1 MKEMIKKYKGTLI
14 CSVLVML
21 AGILVGFTM
30 AQSIWINV
38 FFVVTDC
45 ILVTIIFYDNR
56 NRQQSSK
63 VIGMVIWMIPVTA
76 LIYNGMARLISMDA
90 DSENLFMAVIYF
102 GTGLLFMII
111 GNYLPKVKQ
120 NNTIGIRVVWTLQ
133 DEENWSATH
142 RFSGKLWVASG
153 VLCMLCGLFGESIA
167 ALVLY
172 IVSIMAAAI
181 VSILYSYLFYKK
193 KMAAGEKLKIQYNK
207 KTIVIYVIVSVF
219 VVIFTIWTLFWG
231 GIDISFH
238 DNDFTVEA
246 QGWSDYTVDYE
257 QIDSISY
264 KENLFQNGND
274 RRTNGMGNLKYG
286 MGNFRNDIYGDY
298 IRYTHASCHS
308 YVVMDI
314 GGKIL
319 VVNGVDESET
329 KKIYD
334 TLREKYVIV
343 SVFVVIFTI
352 WTLFW
357 GGIDISFHDN
367 DFTVEAQGWSDYTVD
382 YEQIDSISYKENLFQ
397 NGNDR
402 RTNGM
407 GNLKYGMGNFR
418 NDIYGDYIRYTH
430 ASCHSYV
437 VMDIGGKILVVN
449 GADNS
454 ETKKIYDTLREKCQM
469 N

>member
-1 MKEMIKKYKGTLI
+1 
-14 CSVLVML
+14 
-21 AGILVGFTM
+21 
-30 AQSIWINV
+30 
-38 FFVVTDC
+38 
-45 ILVTIIFYDNR
+45 
-56 NRQQSSK
+56 
-63 VIGMVIWMIPVTA
+63 
-76 LIYNGMARLISMDA
+76 
-90 DSENLFMAVIYF
+90 
-102 GTGLLFMII
+102 
-111 GNYLPKVKQ
+111 
-120 NNTIGIRVVWTLQ
+120 Q

-207 KTIVIYVIVSVF
+207 KTIVSVF
-219 VVIFTIWTLFWG
+219 VIIFTIWTLFWG
-231 GIDISFH
+231 SIDISFH

-274 RRTNGMGNLKYG
+274 
-286 MGNFRNDIYGDY
+286 
-298 IRYTHASCHS
+298 C
-308 YVVMDI
+308 
-314 GGKIL
+314 
-319 VVNGVDESET
+319 
-329 KKIYD
+329 
-334 TLREKYVIV
+334 
-343 SVFVVIFTI
+343 
-352 WTLFW
+352 
-357 GGIDISFHDN
+357 
-367 DFTVEAQGWSDYTVD
+367 
-382 YEQIDSISYKENLFQ
+382 
-397 NGNDR
+397 

-449 GADNS
+449 GAD
-454 ETKKIYDTLREKCQM
+454 
-469 N
+469 

>member
-63 VIGMVIWMIPVTA
+63 VIGMVIWIIPVTT

-90 DSENLFMAVIYF
+90 DSENLFMAVTYF

-219 VVIFTIWTLFWG
+219 VIIFTIWTLFWG
-231 GIDISFH
+231 SIDISFH

-264 KENLFQNGND
+264 KENLFQN
-274 RRTNGMGNLKYG
+274 
-286 MGNFRNDIYGDY
+286 
-298 IRYTHASCHS
+298 
-308 YVVMDI
+308 
-314 GGKIL
+314 
-319 VVNGVDESET
+319 E
-329 KKIYD
+329 
-334 TLREKYVIV
+334 
-343 SVFVVIFTI
+343 
-352 WTLFW
+352 
-357 GGIDISFHDN
+357 
-367 DFTVEAQGWSDYTVD
+367 
-382 YEQIDSISYKENLFQ
+382 
-397 NGNDR
+397 NDR

-449 GADNS
+449 GAAHCKLLQRPAKVLFAGKHACHAIEGLANPDLLIRGDRLFGCFCS
-454 ETKKIYDTLREKCQM
+454 VLRSNPNGERRGAAAHGEEVRRQAASATPPVLFCHRLISFLLKSDR
-469 N
+469 NGERRLFKRATAFPDE

>member
-1 MKEMIKKYKGTLI
+1 
-14 CSVLVML
+14 
-21 AGILVGFTM
+21 
-30 AQSIWINV
+30 
-38 FFVVTDC
+38 
-45 ILVTIIFYDNR
+45 
-56 NRQQSSK
+56 
-63 VIGMVIWMIPVTA
+63 MVIWMIPVTA

-133 DEENWSATH
+133 DEENWNATH
-142 RFSGKLWVASG
+142 SFSGRIWGTSG
-153 VLCMLCGLFGESIA
+153 I
-167 ALVLY
+167 Y

-334 TLREKYVIV
+334 TLREK
-343 SVFVVIFTI
+343 
-352 WTLFW
+352 
-357 GGIDISFHDN
+357 
-367 DFTVEAQGWSDYTVD
+367 
-382 YEQIDSISYKENLFQ
+382 
-397 NGNDR
+397 
-402 RTNGM
+402 
-407 GNLKYGMGNFR
+407 
-418 NDIYGDYIRYTH
+418 
-430 ASCHSYV
+430 
-437 VMDIGGKILVVN
+437 
-449 GADNS
+449 
-454 ETKKIYDTLREKCQM
+454 CQM

>member
-76 LIYNGMARLISMDA
+76 LIYNGMARLISMDTN
-90 DSENLFMAVIYF
+90 SENLFMAVIYF

-193 KMAAGEKLKIQYNK
+193 KMEAGEKLKIQYNK
-207 KTIVIYVIVSVF
+207 KTIVSVF

-274 RRTNGMGNLKYG
+274 CRTNGMGNLKYG

-308 YVVMDI
+308 YVVMEI
-314 GGKIL
+314 GRAH
-319 VVNGVDESET
+319 V
-329 KKIYD
+329 
-334 TLREKYVIV
+334 
-343 SVFVVIFTI
+343 
-352 WTLFW
+352 
-357 GGIDISFHDN
+357 
-367 DFTVEAQGWSDYTVD
+367 
-382 YEQIDSISYKENLFQ
+382 
-397 NGNDR
+397 
-402 RTNGM
+402 
-407 GNLKYGMGNFR
+407 
-418 NDIYGDYIRYTH
+418 
-430 ASCHSYV
+430 
-437 VMDIGGKILVVN
+437 
-449 GADNS
+449 
-454 ETKKIYDTLREKCQM
+454 
-469 N
+469 

>member
-21 AGILVGFTM
+21 VGILVGFTM

-142 RFSGKLWVASG
+142 RFSGKLWMASG
-153 VLCMLCGLFGESIA
+153 ILCMLCGLFEESMA

-181 VSILYSYLFYKK
+181 ISILYSYLFYKK
-193 KMAAGEKLKIQYNK
+193 KIATGEKLKIQYNK
-207 KTIVIYVIVSVF
+207 KTIGVSGIIAILTI
-219 VVIFTIWTLFWG
+219 IFGIWTLFLG
-231 GIDISFH
+231 SIEIRFEDK
-238 DNDFTVEA
+238 DFTIEA
-246 QGWSDYTVDYE
+246 QGWSDYTVDYA

-264 KENLFQNGND
+264 EENSSQNRND
-274 RRTNGMGNLKYG
+274 YRTNGLGNLRYA
-286 MGNFRNDIYGDY
+286 MGNFRNDVYGDY
-298 IRYTHASCHS
+298 IRYTHSSCHS
-308 YVVMDI
+308 YVVMSID
-314 GGKIL
+314 GKIL
-319 VVNGVDESET
+319 VVNGENDSATKEIYHTISE
-329 KKIYD
+329 KMSNE
-334 TLREKYVIV
+334 LE
-343 SVFVVIFTI
+343 
-352 WTLFW
+352 
-357 GGIDISFHDN
+357 
-367 DFTVEAQGWSDYTVD
+367 
-382 YEQIDSISYKENLFQ
+382 
-397 NGNDR
+397 
-402 RTNGM
+402 
-407 GNLKYGMGNFR
+407 
-418 NDIYGDYIRYTH
+418 
-430 ASCHSYV
+430 
-437 VMDIGGKILVVN
+437 
-449 GADNS
+449 
-454 ETKKIYDTLREKCQM
+454 
-469 N
+469 

>member
-1 MKEMIKKYKGTLI
+1 MKEMIKNYRGTLI
-14 CSVLVML
+14 SSGLVIL
-21 AGILVGFTM
+21 AGILVGFT
-30 AQSIWINV
+30 SIQGKWLNV
-38 FFVVTDC
+38 FFIVMQC
-45 ILVTIIFYDNR
+45 ALVTIIFYDNR
-56 NRQQSSK
+56 SRQQSPK
-63 VIGMVIWMIPVTA
+63 VIGMTIWMIPVIT
-76 LIYNGMARLISMDA
+76 LLYNGIARLVNTGA
-90 DSENLFMAVIYF
+90 DMENLFMAFMYY
-102 GTGLLFMII
+102 GTGLLFMVI

-133 DEENWSATH
+133 DEENWNATH

-319 VVNGVDESET
+319 VVNG
-329 KKIYD
+329 
-334 TLREKYVIV
+334 
-343 SVFVVIFTI
+343 
-352 WTLFW
+352 
-357 GGIDISFHDN
+357 
-367 DFTVEAQGWSDYTVD
+367 
-382 YEQIDSISYKENLFQ
+382 
-397 NGNDR
+397 
-402 RTNGM
+402 
-407 GNLKYGMGNFR
+407 
-418 NDIYGDYIRYTH
+418 
-430 ASCHSYV
+430 
-437 VMDIGGKILVVN
+437 
-449 GADNS
+449 ADNS

>member
-38 FFVVTDC
+38 LFVVTDC
-45 ILVTIIFYDNR
+45 MLVTIIFYDNR

-63 VIGMVIWMIPVTA
+63 VIGMVI
-76 LIYNGMARLISMDA
+76 SMDS

-274 RRTNGMGNLKYG
+274 RRTNGL
-286 MGNFRNDIYGDY
+286 
-298 IRYTHASCHS
+298 
-308 YVVMDI
+308 
-314 GGKIL
+314 
-319 VVNGVDESET
+319 
-329 KKIYD
+329 
-334 TLREKYVIV
+334 
-343 SVFVVIFTI
+343 
-352 WTLFW
+352 
-357 GGIDISFHDN
+357 
-367 DFTVEAQGWSDYTVD
+367 
-382 YEQIDSISYKENLFQ
+382 
-397 NGNDR
+397 
-402 RTNGM
+402 